1 VSLVFSPDGLGFY
14 ILYLYHIF
22 KKMVSVNRGKL
33 IIDATCAPADISYPT
48 DLALLNGARVHT
60 EKIIDILYKQI
71 KYQTNKKPRTYRNLA
86 RKDYLLIAKQR
97 RPSRNKKRQALKKQ
111 LQYIKRNLAH
121 IEQLIDSGATLEG
134 LNKKQYKT
142 LLVLTEVYRQQQ
154 WLFDNNKQSIEDR
167 IVSLSQPH
175 IRPIV
180 RGKAGKSVEFGAKLS
195 ASCFEGY
202 VFLDRMSWDN
212 FNESGDLKAQ
222 VEAYHSFTGYYPE
235 SVHADRIYRTR
246 ENRAWCHEKGIRISG
261 PPLGRPPVNV
271 SKEKKKQALEDDR
284 VRNAIEGKFG
294 EGKRRFGLNRIMAK
308 LDNTSQTTIA
318 ITFLVMNLSTWW
330 RRVFYVFLCRAD
342 QTMPVFGFNII
353 CAYISLKIRQEKL
366 IFNSV

>member
-1 VSLVFSPDGLGFY
+1 MKKFAPSPQLNQ
-14 ILYLYHIF
+14 
-22 KKMVSVNRGKL
+22 KKKKDSDAKNESPNRGKL
-33 IIDATCAPADISYPT
+33 ILDATCAPADITYPT
-48 DLALLNGARVHT
+48 DLGLLNKARVHT
-60 EKIIDILYKQI
+60 EKIIDILYKQL
-71 KYQTNKKPRTYRNLA
+71 KAQTSKKPRTYRNLA

-97 RPSRNKKRQALKKQ
+97 RPSRNKKRQAIKKQ

-121 IEQLIDSGATLEG
+121 IEQLIESGATLER
-134 LNKKQYKT
+134 LTKKQYKT

-202 VFLDRMSWDN
+202 VFLNRMSWDN

-222 VEAYHSFTGYYPE
+222 VEAYHRFTGYYPE

-261 PPLGRPPVNV
+261 PPLGRPPANI
-271 SKEKKKQALEDDR
+271 SK
-284 VRNAIEGKFG
+284 
-294 EGKRRFGLNRIMAK
+294 
-308 LDNTSQTTIA
+308 
-318 ITFLVMNLSTWW
+318 
-330 RRVFYVFLCRAD
+330 
-342 QTMPVFGFNII
+342 
-353 CAYISLKIRQEKL
+353 
-366 IFNSV
+366 

>member
-1 VSLVFSPDGLGFY
+1 MIV
-14 ILYLYHIF
+14 
-22 KKMVSVNRGKL
+22 
-33 IIDATCAPADISYPT
+33 DATCAPADISYPT
-48 DLALLNGARVHT
+48 DLGLLNKARVHT

-71 KYQTNKKPRTYRNLA
+71 TSKINKKPRTYRNLA
-86 RKDYLLIAKQR
+86 RKDYLAIAKQK
-97 RPSRNKKRQALKKQ
+97 RPTRIKRRQAIKKQ

-121 IEQLIDSGATLEG
+121 IEQLIELGATLES

-142 LLVLTEVYRQQQ
+142 LLVLTEVSRQQQ
-154 WLFDNNKQSIEDR
+154 WLFDNKKQSIEDR

-180 RGKAGKSVEFGAKLS
+180 RGKAGKNVEFGAKLS

-222 VEAYHSFTGYYPE
+222 VEADHSFTGYYPE

-246 ENRAWCHEKGIRISG
+246 ENRAWCKEKGIRISG

-271 SKEKKKQALEDDR
+271 SKEKKKQAKKDER
-284 VRNAIEGKFG
+284 IRQAIEGKFG
-294 EGKRRFGLNRIMAK
+294 QGKRRFGLNLVMTK
-308 LDNTSQTTIA
+308 LDNTSGTAIA
-318 ITFLVMNLSTWW
+318 ITFLVMNLCTWW
-330 RRVFYVFLCRAD
+330 RRVFCVFLCRSGK
-342 QTMPVFGFNII
+342 TTPVFGFKII
-353 CAYISLKIRQEKL
+353 CAYISLKMRQDKL
-366 IFNSV
+366 IFNSG